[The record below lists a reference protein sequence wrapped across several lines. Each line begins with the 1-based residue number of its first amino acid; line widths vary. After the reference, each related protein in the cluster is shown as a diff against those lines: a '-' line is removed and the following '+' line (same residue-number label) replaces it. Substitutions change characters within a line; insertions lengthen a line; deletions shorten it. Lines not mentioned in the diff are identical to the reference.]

1 MTTVWITPLE
11 KVPATT
17 RWELRVSGRAPLTFL
32 GTWPLLAMALR
43 KLLRDD
49 PAVDRL
55 VFIDVQAE
63 RINGEIAQV
72 PTFHSVSDGLLSAL
86 RESDWVAEPLW
97 DLFAWSP
104 EILAD
109 KPSSMLLRPHTTP
122 ERKEQ

>member
-17 RWELRVSGRAPLTFL
+17 RWEFRAPGRAPLTFL

-55 VFIDVQAE
+55 VFIDAQAE
-63 RINGEIAQV
+63 CINGEIAQV
-72 PTFHSVSDGLLSAL
+72 PTFHSVSDGLLSDL
-86 RESDWVAEPLW
+86 RETHRVEPLW

-109 KPSSMLLRPHTTP
+109 KPSSLLLQPPTTT